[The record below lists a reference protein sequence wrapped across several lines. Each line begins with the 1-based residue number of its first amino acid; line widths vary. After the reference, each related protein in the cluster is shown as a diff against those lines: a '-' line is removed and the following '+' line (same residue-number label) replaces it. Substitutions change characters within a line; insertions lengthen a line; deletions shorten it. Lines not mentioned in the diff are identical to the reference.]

1 MAAVNRLTFLLIVW
15 SFPSAVILAQEPE
28 VYYGKFLGKLNS
40 YHHQVAGEVY
50 AVDETTF
57 LIKSFIYDGLGPDTF
72 FWVGSSPRPGPQGL
86 IVSDENGKTNVLGP
100 YLNKDFTLKVPE
112 QKKITD
118 FRWFSVYDLTQQE
131 AYGDVSISEGFEPP
145 APQVLTELSKRGH
158 KVTSA
163 AIQVS
168 RVHVGRLDIYQR

>member
-1 MAAVNRLTFLLIVW
+1 M
-15 SFPSAVILAQEPE
+15 
-28 VYYGKFLGKLNS
+28 
-40 YHHQVAGEVY
+40 AGEVY

-72 FWVGSSPRPGPQGL
+72 FWVGSSPRPGPQGLPNNFGEVIIDQHFINLLVAAVAIVGL

-118 FRWFSVYDLTQQE
+118 FRWFSVYDLTQQVMFQLL
-131 AYGDVSISEGFEPP
+131 ASYF
-145 APQVLTELSKRGH
+145 
-158 KVTSA
+158 
-163 AIQVS
+163 
-168 RVHVGRLDIYQR
+168 